1 FQEFSEG
8 LHFIGPTHPYRALS
22 GNVYIFGQLLNNT
35 STLRLQPTLTV
46 TWLDANGRALR
57 RVGGRAYVLVLAPRQ
72 RTPFAVNTGPLP
84 AGAVRYRVDA
94 AAALTTRRPAAG
106 VVVRE
111 TSESNDGTH
120 YHFNGTATNAT
131 TGVRRNVRVGVAL
144 YDPRGFVRSFGWEAT
159 SYTLNPHQVHTYS
172 VLEEAVSNVVG
183 VREYLQ
189 ISY

>member
-1 FQEFSEG
+1 GGGGEPHPAASGGGGREELRGSPPAGTYSARVNLQAGGTVVPASRYVLRFQEFSEG

-84 AGAVRYRVDA
+84 AGAGRGPGGA
-94 AAALTTRRPAAG
+94 PPAPAAPPPG
-106 VVVRE
+106 PA
-111 TSESNDGTH
+111 G
-120 YHFNGTATNAT
+120 GAA
-131 TGVRRNVRVGVAL
+131 G
-144 YDPRGFVRSFGWEAT
+144 
-159 SYTLNPHQVHTYS
+159 
-172 VLEEAVSNVVG
+172 
-183 VREYLQ
+183 
-189 ISY
+189 